1 MENNE
6 IIKENI
12 EDKVEKENPEEKKEN
27 IENKEKKENINEEK
41 KENKEKEDKKENS
54 ETSSELSHISAI
66 TTSVGSEETLCN
78 YNHFVNEIKNSENM
92 LNPIKWESEERT
104 EEFNLNKNNKKI
116 IKKEL
121 QQIDYKDPFSI
132 ISPLY
137 QKYNYSISL
146 FEKEIT
152 EINDFDNNE
161 ETMMNLIERRENL
174 ELMKKIIQYYI
185 NYIISKVEKHM
196 NKILENINP
205 LNENLIDAYFDVKVN
220 KGKLGTLKRY
230 FLRSSSQLI
239 IKKIKMKN
247 ILNCLKFI
255 REVLIDKYYKVKEMK
270 IRNKSYME
278 YYKDNILLQNKLGV
292 LEDQYP
298 KFKIFEILA
307 QKLKEKNIKFNK
319 RFQHDIDRLFDEK
332 KSNFYE
338 LFCLFSISGDIS
350 DDEAIDA
357 FAERMKLIFKKKVK
371 ETIIQSL
378 YQYSLSKDK
387 IPIENIKK
395 IVNLYKLE
403 FNEYDFT
410 DGFKNCVLELKELCE
425 IFLFYA
431 NVKEK

>member
-12 EDKVEKENPEEKKEN
+12 ENKVEKV
-27 IENKEKKENINEEK
+27 EEK

-66 TTSVGSEETLCN
+66 TTSVGSEEILCN
-78 YNHFVNEIKNSENM
+78 YNHFVNEIKNTENM
-92 LNPIKWESEERT
+92 LYPIKWESEERT

-205 LNENLIDAYFDVKVN
+205 LNENLIDAYFDVKVH

-230 FLRSSSQLI
+230 FLRSSSQII
-239 IKKIKMKN
+239 IKKIKIKN
-247 ILNCLKFI
+247 IFKCLKFLK
-255 REVLIDKYYKVKEMK
+255 EVLVEKYNQVNQMELKNKAYMQYYKE
-270 IRNKSYME
+270 
-278 YYKDNILLQNKLGV
+278 NISLQNKLIC
-292 LEDQYP
+292 LDE
-298 KFKIFEILA
+298 KFPNFRIFQILA
-307 QKLKEKNIKFNK
+307 NELQEKNMKFND
-319 RFQHDIDRLFDEK
+319 RFQHDIDRLFD
-332 KSNFYE
+332 
-338 LFCLFSISGDIS
+338 D
-350 DDEAIDA
+350 
-357 FAERMKLIFKKKVK
+357 KKK
-371 ETIIQSL
+371 
-378 YQYSLSKDK
+378 
-387 IPIENIKK
+387 
-395 IVNLYKLE
+395 
-403 FNEYDFT
+403 
-410 DGFKNCVLELKELCE
+410 
-425 IFLFYA
+425 
-431 NVKEK
+431 